1 MIELREITPE
11 NHIDAR
17 SLKVHSSQ
25 EKFVATVDKSLAD
38 AYVWKA
44 AQARVALDDGVAVG
58 FVMIFPYNSGGLRVV
73 NVVRPLVDSRFQQK
87 GIGRRLLEA
96 TLDWINSLSPRV
108 NRIRISTLPENAVAL
123 NLYKSSGFSG
133 DEIEDGEVVLYRRV
147 SQDPL

>member
-1 MIELREITPE
+1 M
-11 NHIDAR
+11 
-17 SLKVHSSQ
+17 
-25 EKFVATVDKSLAD
+25 
-38 AYVWKA
+38 
-44 AQARVALDDGVAVG
+44 
-58 FVMIFPYNSGGLRVV
+58 
-73 NVVRPLVDSRFQQK
+73 NVVRLLVDSRFQQK

-147 SQDPL
+147 TDDT